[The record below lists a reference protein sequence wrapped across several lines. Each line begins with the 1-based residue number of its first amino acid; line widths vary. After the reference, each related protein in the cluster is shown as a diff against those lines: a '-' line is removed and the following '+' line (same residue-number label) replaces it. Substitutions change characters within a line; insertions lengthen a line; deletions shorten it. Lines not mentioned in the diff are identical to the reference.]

1 MYHSWTNR
9 LKIEWIFNIHHSKIT
24 PEQKINGLPFLM
36 LFCYDQTIV
45 FLYFPF
51 VFTIISNNQWVRG
64 EIGTFSILP
73 LVEAAIAPRE
83 MKIIQLTDLTRSRA
97 LWYYEI
103 KDCNHDDS
111 SALILRNEINRLCM
125 RSTIFGGS
133 KWNPNSLYYCNLQSL
148 MDKKR

>member
-24 PEQKINGLPFLM
+24 AEQKINGLPFLM

-51 VFTIISNNQWVRG
+51 VFTIISNNQSG
-64 EIGTFSILP
+64 EIGTFFILP

-83 MKIIQLTDLTRSRA
+83 MKKTFSWFESSDITGIRAWNIDLT
-97 LWYYEI
+97 
-103 KDCNHDDS
+103 CH
-111 SALILRNEINRLCM
+111 
-125 RSTIFGGS
+125 
-133 KWNPNSLYYCNLQSL
+133 
-148 MDKKR
+148 